1 MTGQPSGLFGLGW
14 TGIAALLAFGMALGF
29 FGYPW
34 ISSPPEAAGL
44 ETAHLSEEEE
54 ADESGVAHI
63 SIEVQRA
70 NGVEL
75 RRAEVREFESLL
87 HVTGTVSADR
97 ARVARIRP
105 LARGVVDRVFVQL
118 GERVETGD
126 PLVSYDNIDL
136 GLAIG
141 EFLAADADL
150 RGTRTALEVSETILA
165 RSQEMLKVEAVA
177 RTEHDLLEA
186 EFQSALAMVSSA
198 EALVS
203 KFEEQLHRFGL
214 TEDDLERLKQ
224 ADDTGYHRTV
234 SQATLHAPAPGI
246 VTNYDVGSGEVIDP
260 SSELITITDLSSVWV
275 LANVNER
282 DLNAVRV
289 GKPVSIRVAT
299 YPGESFLGRIAYT
312 GDTVEQETR
321 TALVRCV
328 ASNPR
333 SRLKLGMFA
342 TVDIPSGSVYRSLAV
357 PSAAIQEVDGHS
369 VVFLRRTDVEFE
381 QREVETGLE
390 ADGWVEVS
398 GEVSAG
404 DRVIASGSAFAKES
418 VLSHTVG
425 GGH

>member
-1 MTGQPSGLFGLGW
+1 MSGQASGLFGLGW
-14 TGIAALLAFGMALGF
+14 TGIVALLAIGIALGYSV
-29 FGYPW
+29 YPW
-34 ISSPPEAAGL
+34 ISSPREAALPG
-44 ETAHLSEEEE
+44 TAHLPEEDA

-63 SIEVQRA
+63 PIEAQHA
-70 NGVEL
+70 NGLEL

-97 ARVARIRP
+97 TRVARIRP

-118 GERVETGD
+118 GDRVEKGD

-150 RGTRTALEVSETILA
+150 RGTRTALQVSETILA

-177 RTEHDLLEA
+177 RTKHDLLEA
-186 EFQSALAMVSSA
+186 EFQSARAMVASA

-203 KFEEQLHRFGL
+203 KFEEQIHRFGL
-214 TEDDLERLKQ
+214 TEEDLAKLKQ
-224 ADDTGYHRTV
+224 VDDTGYHRTV
-234 SQATLHAPAPGI
+234 SQATLRAPARGI
-246 VTNYDVGSGEVIDP
+246 VTNYDVGPGEVIDP
-260 SSELITITDLSSVWV
+260 SSELITITDMSSVWV

-299 YPGESFLGRIAYT
+299 YPGEVFRGRIAYA
-312 GDTVEQETR
+312 GDTVGQETR
-321 TALVRCV
+321 TALVRCI

-333 SRLKLGMFA
+333 ARLKLGMFA

-357 PSAAIQEVDGHS
+357 PSEAIQEVDGHT

-381 QREVETGLE
+381 QRAVETGLE
-390 ADGWVEVS
+390 ADGWVEIP
-398 GEVSAG
+398 GGVSAG

-418 VLSHTVG
+418 VPVHAVG

>member
-54 ADESGVAHI
+54 ADESGGVHI

-260 SSELITITDLSSVWV
+260 SSELITITDMSSVWV

-312 GDTVEQETR
+312 GDTVRQETR

-418 VLSHTVG
+418 VPSHTVG